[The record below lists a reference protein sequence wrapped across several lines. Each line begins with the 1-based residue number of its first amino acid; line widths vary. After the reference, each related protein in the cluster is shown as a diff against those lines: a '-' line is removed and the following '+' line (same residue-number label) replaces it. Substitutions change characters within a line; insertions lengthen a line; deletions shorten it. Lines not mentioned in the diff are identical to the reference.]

1 MKLTLSGTDPY
12 GKTVSQVFE
21 YRIKNIPRPQ
31 GQVRGK
37 TVNYMPVGSIPNQ
50 IVSAALPDFDFPVSF
65 TVNSF
70 IIKVPGKAGTLIQ
83 GSSLQGAEGM
93 LRSLRP
99 GDVVQIYDIQAT
111 ATGLGNQKLKEISP
125 VIINVQ

>member
-1 MKLTLSGTDPY
+1 KLTLSGTDPT

-21 YRIKNIPRPQ
+21 YRIKGVPRPQ
-31 GQVRGK
+31 GQIRGK
-37 TVNYMPVGSIPNQ
+37 AVNFMPVGSIPNQ
-50 IVSAALPDFDFPVSF
+50 VVAAALPDFDFPVSF

-70 IIKVPGKAGTLIQ
+70 ILKLPGRAGTMIQ
-83 GSSLQGAEGM
+83 GNSLSSAEG
-93 LRSLRP
+93 LIRNLRP

-111 ATGLGNQKLKEISP
+111 ATGLGNQRLKEISP